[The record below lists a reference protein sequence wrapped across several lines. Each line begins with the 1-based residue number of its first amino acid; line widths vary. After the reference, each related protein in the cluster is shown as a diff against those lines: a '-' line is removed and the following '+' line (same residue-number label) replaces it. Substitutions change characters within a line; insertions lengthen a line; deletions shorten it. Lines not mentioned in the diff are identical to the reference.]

1 MSVTELAR
9 PSGLDRDAV
18 LLRGIVTNL
27 EDVCEATVD
36 KLDEYF
42 TTGNPLALEE
52 ARSLLRE
59 SASTVDAL
67 TELAGFDTHRAGD

>member
-9 PSGLDRDAV
+9 PRGLDREAV

-42 TTGNPLALEE
+42 TTGNQAALDE
-52 ARSLLRE
+52 ARGLLRE
-59 SASTVDAL
+59 SARTVDAL
-67 TELAGFDTHRAGD
+67 TEPAIPAGYRTGD

>member
-1 MSVTELAR
+1 MSVSEIAR

-42 TTGNPLALEE
+42 TTGNPRALEE
-52 ARSLLRE
+52 ARGLLRE
-59 SASTVDAL
+59 SARTVDAL
-67 TELAGFDTHRAGD
+67 TELAGTDA

>member
-9 PSGLDRDAV
+9 PRGLDREAV

-42 TTGNPLALEE
+42 TTGNPAALDDV
-52 ARSLLRE
+52 RGLLRE
-59 SASTVDAL
+59 SARTVDAL
-67 TELAGFDTHRAGD
+67 TEFAGPDT

>member
-9 PSGLDRDAV
+9 PRGLDREAV

-42 TTGNPLALEE
+42 TTGNPAALDDV
-52 ARSLLRE
+52 RGLLRE
-59 SASTVDAL
+59 CARTVEAL
-67 TELAGFDTHRAGD
+67 TEPALPAGYRTGD

>member
-9 PSGLDRDAV
+9 PRGLDREAV

-42 TTGNPLALEE
+42 TTGNPAALDDV
-52 ARSLLRE
+52 RGLLRE
-59 SASTVDAL
+59 SARTVDAL
-67 TELAGFDTHRAGD
+67 TEPALSAGYRTGD

>member
-1 MSVTELAR
+1 MSVSEVAR

-42 TTGNPLALEE
+42 TTGNALALEE

-59 SASTVDAL
+59 SARTVDEL
-67 TELAGFDTHRAGD
+67 TELAGADTSPGRD